1 MISVARF
8 ITSPRGRKFI
18 SGIKEKP
25 MALVRLGVGV
35 AVELDRVYAIQ
46 AVHFPHSAAI
56 QELRIY
62 MDTED
67 PAAAPTLR
75 LSHQSINAN
84 TVWHALKNGLA
95 AHLVFHGNWA
105 IDVKH
110 VSSIVCSPARAG
122 HPAECIVTV
131 TVGQWPPLAL
141 RVEREVADGL
151 LHACAVA
158 DAGVNNE
165 TEPGPASLA
174 HK

>member
-1 MISVARF
+1 M
-8 ITSPRGRKFI
+8 
-18 SGIKEKP
+18 P
-25 MALVRLGVGV
+25 MALVRLGAGV

-46 AVHFPHSAAI
+46 SVHFPHSAAI

-95 AHLVFHGNWA
+95 PHLLFHGNWA
-105 IDVKH
+105 IDLKH
-110 VSSIVCSPARAG
+110 VSSVICEPARPG
-122 HPAECIVTV
+122 HAAECIATV

-141 RVEREVADGL
+141 RVEPAMAEGL
-151 LHACAVA
+151 LHSCAVA
-158 DAGVNNE
+158 DAGENNE
-165 TEPGPASLA
+165 PVNMPVNSP